1 MNTKYKTTN
10 PYMSESKN
18 KLADLKAE
26 LEVANKHY
34 KHCGIAIDQIKAE
47 IKELEEALAPKQGD
61 IYENFKTK
69 QNYILARVEYNR
81 YCLINLVNGER
92 FTDPA
97 PSPIEAFGGP
107 GSHSVFVKTKSKG
120 N

>member
-1 MNTKYKTTN
+1 
-10 PYMSESKN
+10 MSESKN

-61 IYENFKTK
+61 IYKHRVTAK
-69 QNYILARVEYNR
+69 NYILAHVAVNR
-81 YCLINLVNGER
+81 YCLINLVTGER
-92 FTDPA
+92 YCEPEL
-97 PSPIEAFGGP
+97 SPIEAFGGNQ
-107 GSHSVFVKTKSKG
+107 SAFVKISG

>member
-1 MNTKYKTTN
+1 
-10 PYMSESKN
+10 MSESKN

-61 IYENFKTK
+61 IYENVTSR
-69 QNYILARVEYNR
+69 QNYILARVGYNR
-81 YCLINLVNGER
+81 YCLINLETGER
-92 FTDPA
+92 FNDPT
-97 PSPIEAFGGP
+97 PSLSEIFVNNP
-107 GSHSVFVKTKSKG
+107 SVFVKLRGKG